1 MKKPK
6 PKPRHFISAQTIS
19 RGADLR
25 KAGFSWN
32 ECADMLGEK
41 MQSLR
46 AALDRNGVP
55 AYGKRGGVKIVPDEA
70 VLKARELRAQGMPWK
85 RIEKQLGF
93 NWLTIVGRI
102 MVENREAR
110 KNAQRPI
117 TTSSRTQVSRS
128 PAGNSQECGDNARR
142 ARDPDL

>member
-1 MKKPK
+1 MKKHK

-32 ECADMLGEK
+32 ECAEMMGEK

-55 AYGKRGGVKIVPDEA
+55 AFGVRGAVKIVPDEA
-70 VLKARELRAQGMPWK
+70 VLKARELREQGVPWK

-93 NWLTIVGRI
+93 NWMTIVGRI

-110 KNAQRPI
+110 KNVQRPI
-117 TTSSRTQVSRS
+117 TASGRTQVSR
-128 PAGNSQECGDNARR
+128 
-142 ARDPDL
+142 

>member
-6 PKPRHFISAQTIS
+6 PQPRHFISAQTIS

-55 AYGKRGGVKIVPDEA
+55 AFGKRGGVKIVPDEA
-70 VLKARELRAQGMPWK
+70 VLKARELREKRVPWK
-85 RIEKQLGF
+85 IIQRDLGF
-93 NWLTIVGRI
+93 SWSAMAWRI
-102 MVENREAR
+102 NSENRKAR
-110 KNAQRPI
+110 A
-117 TTSSRTQVSRS
+117 
-128 PAGNSQECGDNARR
+128 NAR
-142 ARDPDL
+142 